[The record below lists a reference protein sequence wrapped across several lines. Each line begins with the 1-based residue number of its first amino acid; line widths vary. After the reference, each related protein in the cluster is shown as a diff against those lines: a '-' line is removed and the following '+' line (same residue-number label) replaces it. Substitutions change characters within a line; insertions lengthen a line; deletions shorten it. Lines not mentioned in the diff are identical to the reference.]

1 MQNEWRFI
9 QKEINKEQPSTKNRI
24 KQELLFTLHL
34 LLPNLSSENEV
45 MNYKKTKEVYLNS
58 K

>member
-9 QKEINKEQPSTKNRI
+9 QKEINKEQPSAKNRL

-45 MNYKKTKEVYLNS
+45 NNYKKTKQVYLNS